1 MVVVVEMLSPIVV
14 AVVLLEVVVFV
25 IVIAVYN
32 SSIVSD
38 SSLGSL
44 LLSSVYVS
52 NNHAFVGVEVD
63 GRFLERAEEGQNQQF
78 RRNLR
83 RRQERPEVR
92 LGPRRQ
98 RVARTAPGSHRKDVD
113 VWVEIP
119 TSAET
124 PKELGQV
131 RIYNMPR
138 LSTIL
143 TINTYII
150 GDTAGR
156 GDGRRWQLRGAHL
169 PREEDERKTEKVG
182 IHIYSK

>member
-1 MVVVVEMLSPIVV
+1 MVAVGSSAVVVVVVVVVVLEVVLVVAMLVVLVVVVVVEVLIPVLV

-25 IVIAVYN
+25 IVVAVYN
-32 SSIVSD
+32 SSIVSY

-63 GRFLERAEEGQNQQF
+63 GRWLERAEEGQHQQF

-98 RVARTAPGSHRKDVD
+98 RVARTAPGRHRKDVD

-119 TSAET
+119 TSA
-124 PKELGQV
+124 
-131 RIYNMPR
+131 I
-138 LSTIL
+138 
-143 TINTYII
+143 
-150 GDTAGR
+150 
-156 GDGRRWQLRGAHL
+156 
-169 PREEDERKTEKVG
+169 
-182 IHIYSK
+182 